1 MKFLRRLFV
10 TILVIIALGV
20 GVYYFGTNLI
30 ADKMM
35 AKVSDELETSGQL
48 EQIKKEVATNP
59 QLQSFIEEGKNVDSK
74 TLPFQTKEQATRLL
88 LKKFSINEI
97 ADIQQKAQ
105 NGMTSEEQQQWL
117 TKIQNRLTEEELV
130 ALKVLAYKELMK

>member
-1 MKFLRRLFV
+1 LKFLRGLFV
-10 TILVIIALGV
+10 TIVVIIALGV

-35 AKVSDELETSGQL
+35 TQVSAELETSGQL
-48 EQIKKEVATNP
+48 EQIRQEVATNP

-74 TLPFQTKEQATRLL
+74 TLPFQTKEQATRVLM
-88 LKKFSINEI
+88 KKFSINEL

-105 NGMTSEEQQQWL
+105 SGMTYEEQQQWL
-117 TKIQNRLTEEELV
+117 TKIQSRLTEEELL

>member
-1 MKFLRRLFV
+1 
-10 TILVIIALGV
+10 
-20 GVYYFGTNLI
+20 
-30 ADKMM
+30 M

>member
-1 MKFLRRLFV
+1 M
-10 TILVIIALGV
+10 TQ
-20 GVYYFGTNLI
+20 
-30 ADKMM
+30 
-35 AKVSDELETSGQL
+35 VSDELATSGQL

-59 QLQSFIEEGKNVDSK
+59 ELQSFIEEGKNVDSK

-88 LKKFSINEI
+88 IKKFSINEI

-105 NGMTSEEQQQWL
+105 SGMSTDEQQQWL
-117 TKIQNRLTEEELV
+117 FEIQSRLTEEELL

>member
-1 MKFLRRLFV
+1 MKFIRRFV
-10 TILVIIALGV
+10 ITIIVVIALGV
-20 GVYYFGTNLI
+20 GLYYFGTNLI

-35 AKVSDELETSGQL
+35 TQVSDELATSGQL

-59 QLQSFIEEGKNVDSK
+59 ELQSFIEEGKNVDSK

-88 LKKFSINEI
+88 IKKFSINEI

-105 NGMTSEEQQQWL
+105 SGMSTDEQQQWL
-117 TKIQNRLTEEELV
+117 FEIQSRLTEEELL